1 MAAKSG
7 ARKPWY
13 PSKARM
19 LAKVGPFQITKIVPT
34 QECYV
39 DKQTL
44 QAYNIGV
51 FTGTFKTEEE
61 KVWTVTILPEEFR
74 QIQVHADAMAIYD
87 KVGLESYFSLS
98 SLKVYPLP
106 YFFLLKIHRP

>member
-1 MAAKSG
+1 MATKSG

-13 PSKARM
+13 QRKARL
-19 LAKVGPFQITKIVPT
+19 LAEVEPFKITKIVLA

-61 KVWTVTILPEEFR
+61 KVWTVTILPKEF
-74 QIQVHADAMAIYD
+74 
-87 KVGLESYFSLS
+87 
-98 SLKVYPLP
+98 
-106 YFFLLKIHRP
+106 